1 MSYKFFNN
9 SYNNYSNDKHLG
21 RFIFNQV
28 VCLLLLVC
36 IVACNMNFSP
46 SFKERISD
54 EEMKPAVAKVIDA
67 QMDCIKDSLDEDLR
81 ESIDNGGKGTSPMTG
96 AQIVELTMQETGG
109 RDYLDFCY
117 AVDISQASLDTDPV
131 MSTAQSVLSEEEYD
145 RLNSQVNELEKNLTE
160 KGNFYA
166 KGLPLDQQE
175 AFFKD
180 LKVLV
185 TRAIVLLVAGIVY
198 ACVPKLV
205 FWGKISAAAAIS
217 VGAGLVALS
226 IMSLYEYYQY
236 GLEED
241 MTFEEWFKELIKIPQ
256 ADFALTTTVTSMA
269 EAMGMGP
276 VVTGIII
283 CVYAIYNV
291 TGLVRNMMETYNLDA
306 KALPSLKTPT
316 EPRRLIETV
325 RIKEARW
332 A

>member
-1 MSYKFFNN
+1 MY
-9 SYNNYSNDKHLG
+9 YNDKHLG
-21 RFIFNQV
+21 KFVFNQLI
-28 VCLLLLVC
+28 CLLLLVS
-36 IVACNMNFSP
+36 IVACNMNFTP
-46 SFKERISD
+46 SFKSSISD

-67 QMDCIKDSLDEDLR
+67 QMDCIKDNLDEDLR
-81 ESIDNGGKGTSPMTG
+81 QSIDNGNGKGTGPMTG
-96 AQIVELTMQETGG
+96 AQIVELTMTETGG
-109 RDYLDFCY
+109 KDYLDFCY
-117 AVDISQASLDTDPV
+117 AVDVSQATLDTEPV
-131 MSTAQSVLSEEEYD
+131 MSTAQCVLSEEDYN
-145 RLNSQVNELEKNLTE
+145 RLNSQVDELEKSMTE
-160 KGNFYA
+160 KGLIYA

-175 AFFKD
+175 AFYKD

-226 IMSLYEYYQY
+226 IMSLYEYYEY

-283 CVYAIYNV
+283 CVYGIYNV
-291 TGLVRNMMETYNLDA
+291 TGLVRNMMNTYNFDA
-306 KALPSLKTPT
+306 
-316 EPRRLIETV
+316 
-325 RIKEARW
+325 
-332 A
+332 

>member
-1 MSYKFFNN
+1 MY
-9 SYNNYSNDKHLG
+9 YNDKHLG
-21 RFIFNQV
+21 KFVFNQL
-28 VCLLLLVC
+28 VCLLLLVS
-36 IVACNMNFSP
+36 IVACNMNFTP
-46 SFKERISD
+46 SFKSSISD

-81 ESIDNGGKGTSPMTG
+81 QSIDNGTGKGTGPMTG
-96 AQIVELTMQETGG
+96 AQIVELTMTETGG
-109 RDYLDFCY
+109 KDYLDFCY
-117 AVDISQASLDTDPV
+117 AVDVSQATLDTEPV
-131 MSTAQSVLSEEEYD
+131 MSTAQCVLSKEDYN
-145 RLNSQVNELEKNLTE
+145 RLNSQVDELEKSMTE
-160 KGNFYA
+160 KGLIYA

-175 AFFKD
+175 AFYKD

-226 IMSLYEYYQY
+226 IMSLYEYYEY

-283 CVYAIYNV
+283 CVYGIYNV
-291 TGLVRNMMETYNLDA
+291 TGLVRNMMNTYNFDA
-306 KALPSLKTPT
+306 
-316 EPRRLIETV
+316 
-325 RIKEARW
+325 
-332 A
+332 